1 MRLLVAWIKKKI
13 CRQLLHFFVEQ
24 TKQQNVDFNGIR
36 TQIVRVEG
44 KHADHL
50 TTTWARLLLSAH
62 YDWKLPIELNLLVF
76 NNDIFCLII

>member
-50 TTTWARLLLSAH
+50 TTTWARLQVHIMIGSYPLSST
-62 YDWKLPIELNLLVF
+62 YWCSIM
-76 NNDIFCLII
+76 IFSA